1 MINKSDSGKFNFGEF
16 YTRFGTFLLLVIIFL
31 AACLFVPGFFGRENL
46 TNILRQIA
54 VVVVLAFGVE
64 FVIILGHINVALGSE
79 IALIGCISCMV
90 MVGTQ
95 ATLGAGGALV
105 VSIIVSLLVGVGI
118 GAMNGFVI
126 TKFNI
131 PAFIMTLGVT
141 ECARGAVL
149 LLTGGKPVSG
159 MAENFKFL
167 GQGYIFNVI
176 PVSVI
181 VMIIVFVVCW
191 FLLNKC
197 RFGRHLFAVG
207 GNSNAAEASGIKTK
221 NIVRKAF
228 IIDGIC
234 AAIAGILFMSRMGTG
249 QPSAGLT
256 YEFKAITACVVG
268 GTSLAGGSGTLVGTL
283 IGAVIVGIIENAQNL
298 LGINAY
304 WQQVVR
310 GLIILVAV
318 IIDVVTKRAAAK
330 AK

>member
-1 MINKSDSGKFNFGEF
+1 MGKSEVKKFNFGEF

-31 AACLFVPGFFGRENL
+31 GASFFVPGFFGRENL
-46 TNILRQIA
+46 TNIMRQIA

-64 FVIILGHINVALGSE
+64 FVIVLGHINVALGSE

-95 ATLGAGGALV
+95 DTLGTAGALV
-105 VSIIVSLLVGVGI
+105 VSIVVSLAVGVGI
-118 GAMNGFVI
+118 GAINGFVI

-141 ECARGAVL
+141 ECAKGTVL
-149 LLTGGKPVSG
+149 LLTGGQSVSG
-159 MAENFKFL
+159 MADNFKFL

-181 VMIIVFVVCW
+181 VMLLVFAICW
-191 FLLNKC
+191 ILLNKC
-197 RFGRHLFAVG
+197 KFGRHLFAVG

-234 AAIAGILFMSRMGTG
+234 AAIAGILFMSRMGAG
-249 QPSAGLT
+249 QPSAGVT

-268 GTSLAGGSGTLVGTL
+268 GTSLSGGSGTLVGTL
-283 IGAVIVGIIENAQNL
+283 IGAIIVGIIENAQTL
-298 LGINAY
+298 LGINTY
-304 WQQVVR
+304 WQQIVR
-310 GLIILVAV
+310 GLIILIAV
-318 IIDVVTKRAAAK
+318 IIDVVTKRATAK
-330 AK
+330 AKL

>member
-1 MINKSDSGKFNFGEF
+1 MEKKKFNFGAF
-16 YTRFGTFLLLVIIFL
+16 YGKYGTFMLLVIIFL
-31 AACLFVPGFFGRENL
+31 AAALFVPGFAGRENL

-54 VVVVLAFGVE
+54 VVVILAFGVE

-79 IALIGCISCMV
+79 IALIGCISGMV
-90 MVGTQ
+90 MVGLQDTV
-95 ATLGAGGALV
+95 GAGAAVLLSVLV
-105 VSIIVSLLVGVGI
+105 ALLVGIAIGGI
-118 GAMNGFVI
+118 NGFVI

-141 ECARGAVL
+141 ESARGFAL

-159 MAENFKFL
+159 MAPAYNLL
-167 GQGYIFNVI
+167 GQGYLFGLI
-176 PVSVI
+176 PLSVI
-181 VMIIVFVVCW
+181 IMFVVFAVCW
-191 FLLNKC
+191 VLLNKC

-207 GNSNAAEASGIKTK
+207 GNINAAQASGINTTK
-221 NIVRKAF
+221 VVRMAF

-234 AAIAGILFMSRMGTG
+234 AAIAGVLFMSRMGSG
-249 QPSAGLT
+249 QPSSGLT

-268 GTSLAGGSGTLVGTL
+268 GTSLSGGSGTLVGTL

-310 GLIILVAV
+310 GLIILFAV
-318 IIDVVTKRAAAK
+318 IIDVVTKRAASK

>member
-1 MINKSDSGKFNFGEF
+1 MEKKKFNFGTF
-16 YTRFGTFLLLVIIFL
+16 YGKYGTFMLLVIIFL
-31 AACLFVPGFFGRENL
+31 AAALFVPGFAGRENL

-54 VVVVLAFGVE
+54 VVVILAFGVE

-79 IALIGCISCMV
+79 IALIGCISAMV
-90 MVGTQ
+90 MVKVQ
-95 ATLGAGGALV
+95 EAAGVGVAVACSILV
-105 VSIIVSLLVGVGI
+105 ALLVGILIGGI
-118 GAMNGFVI
+118 NGFVI
-126 TKFNI
+126 TRFNI

-141 ECARGAVL
+141 ESARGFAL

-159 MAENFKFL
+159 MATAYNLL
-167 GQGYIFNVI
+167 GQGYLFGII
-176 PVSVI
+176 PLSVI
-181 VMIIVFVVCW
+181 IMFLVFAVCW
-191 FLLNKC
+191 ILLNKC

-207 GNSNAAEASGIKTK
+207 GNINAAQASGIDTTK
-221 NIVRKAF
+221 VVRLAF

-234 AAIAGILFMSRMGTG
+234 AAIASVLFMSRMGSG
-249 QPSAGLT
+249 QPSSGLT

-268 GTSLAGGSGTLVGTL
+268 GTSLSGGSGTLVGTL

-310 GLIILVAV
+310 GLIILFAV
-318 IIDVVTKRAAAK
+318 IIDVVTKRAASK